1 MENCMQAKLSDV
13 DKRDFFLNVF
23 RELYDSKMF
32 VFNDTETLV
41 WFPSEV
47 MLKSSCY
54 EQSASWYVF
63 IRSSRGD

>member
-1 MENCMQAKLSDV
+1 MENCMQVKISDV

-23 RELYDSKMF
+23 KELYDSKMF

-47 MLKSSCY
+47 MLKSRCY
-54 EQSASWYVF
+54 EHECFMACFHKV
-63 IRSSRGD
+63 INR

>member
-1 MENCMQAKLSDV
+1 MENCEQLKISDV

-23 RELYDSKMF
+23 NELYSSEMF

-47 MLKSSCY
+47 MLKSYCF
-54 EQSASWYVF
+54 EQSELSHDIF
-63 IRSSRGD
+63 S